1 MAFGYDRRQ
10 LEVSS
15 VWGFFTMADGKVLK
29 ALKTAVQDMSA
40 LKAKDL
46 LVRLRDPDLVKK
58 IKKLG
63 VNETQLHRII
73 LILKEQE
80 PDSKEFVAYLKSD
93 LV

>member
-1 MAFGYDRRQ
+1 
-10 LEVSS
+10 
-15 VWGFFTMADGKVLK
+15 MADGKVLK

>member
-1 MAFGYDRRQ
+1 
-10 LEVSS
+10 
-15 VWGFFTMADGKVLK
+15 MADGKVLK

-46 LVRLRDPDLVKK
+46 LVRLRDPEMVKK

>member
-1 MAFGYDRRQ
+1 
-10 LEVSS
+10 
-15 VWGFFTMADGKVLK
+15 MADGKVLK

-46 LVRLRDPDLVKK
+46 LARLRDPDLVKK

>member
-1 MAFGYDRRQ
+1 
-10 LEVSS
+10 
-15 VWGFFTMADGKVLK
+15 MADGKVLK

-63 VNETQLHRII
+63 VNDTQLHRII

>member
-1 MAFGYDRRQ
+1 
-10 LEVSS
+10 
-15 VWGFFTMADGKVLK
+15 MADGKVLK

-46 LVRLRDPDLVKK
+46 LVKLRDPEMVKK

>member
-1 MAFGYDRRQ
+1 
-10 LEVSS
+10 
-15 VWGFFTMADGKVLK
+15 MADGKVLK

-46 LVRLRDPDLVKK
+46 LVRLRDPELVKK

>member
-1 MAFGYDRRQ
+1 
-10 LEVSS
+10 
-15 VWGFFTMADGKVLK
+15 VLK